1 MIQINRV
8 ITITLLLSLL
18 TVPSLP
24 ARAANHQDKTTQDV
38 REVEKRRIQY
48 LTGGDL
54 TQLERIL
61 SDDLIYTHSS
71 GRVESKAQF
80 LAALRSGEMKY
91 EAMDHEDVQVR
102 VYGDTAVLTGRSRV
116 KLKSKGE
123 DRSFPLRFTLVYA
136 KQERQW
142 RMVGWQSTRLPEQ

>member
-1 MIQINRV
+1 MIKINRV
-8 ITITLLLSLL
+8 IAIALLLSLL
-18 TVPSLP
+18 SAASLL
-24 ARAANHQDKTTQDV
+24 ARATNHQDKTTQDV
-38 REVEKRRIQY
+38 REVERRRIQY

-54 TQLERIL
+54 TQLERLL

-102 VYGDTAVLTGRSRV
+102 VYGDTAVLRGRSRV

-123 DRSFPLRFTLVYA
+123 DRNFPLRFTLVYA
-136 KQERQW
+136 KQEGQW
-142 RMVGWQSTRLPEQ
+142 RMVAWQSTRLPAQ